1 MQLKLAKSTWGMEG
15 LLEEQMHR
23 MAEAGYQVIE
33 TVIPVDRSPRDLQKL
48 LRDANLDLI
57 LMVFTDGDDHAASLR
72 NQVEQAQAY
81 EPMFINSHSGRD
93 FWSFD
98 QQRAFF
104 AEASEIER
112 RAGIDIN
119 HETHRGRAFFNPWST
134 AAVLK
139 EFPELHLTADFS
151 HFVCVCERL
160 LSADP
165 ALASA
170 LEICISRTR
179 HIHGRVGYEE
189 GPQVSD
195 PRAPEWAAQVEAH
208 EAWWKAIAR
217 AQLAAGAKYVTFNPE
232 FGPPNYMQT
241 LPYSHKPVADL
252 WEVCLY
258 MANRFR
264 RQFEEMFDATS

>member
-1 MQLKLAKSTWGMEG
+1 MKLKLVKGTWGMDG
-15 LLEEQMHR
+15 VLEEHVRQI
-23 MAEAGYQVIE
+23 AEAGYHAIE
-33 TVIPVDRSPRDLQKL
+33 IGIPADRSPQDLQKL
-48 LRDANLDLI
+48 LRDADLDLI
-57 LMVFTDGDDHAASLR
+57 LMVFTDGDDHVASLR
-72 NQVEQAQAY
+72 DQVEKARTY

-104 AEASEIER
+104 AEAVEIEH

-119 HETHRGRAFFNPWST
+119 HETHRGRAFYNPWNT
-134 AAVLK
+134 AALLR
-139 EFPELHLTADFS
+139 EFPELHITADFS

-195 PRAPEWAAQVEAH
+195 PRAPEWAAHVEAH

-217 AQLAAGAKYVTFNPE
+217 SRFAAGAKYFTFNPE

-241 LPYSHKPVADL
+241 VPYSRKPAADL

-258 MANRFR
+258 MAARFR
-264 RQFEEMFDATS
+264 QQFEEMFPAKG